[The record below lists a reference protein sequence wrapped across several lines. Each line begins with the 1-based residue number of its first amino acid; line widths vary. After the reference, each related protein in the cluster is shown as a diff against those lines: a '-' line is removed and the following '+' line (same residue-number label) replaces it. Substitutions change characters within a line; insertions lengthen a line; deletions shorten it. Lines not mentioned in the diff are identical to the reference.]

1 MTGPSGVT
9 YKSTQSA
16 YIIPLVLAVAAV
28 AAGFWAA
35 STDDDAAL
43 IVWIV
48 LAFVAIV
55 GFAFSRL
62 TVLIGKGQV
71 LVEFGLGWPRRRY
84 RLAEVTAIE
93 QVRSKW
99 WHGWGLRW
107 IPNGTMYNVWGLDAV
122 ELQLE
127 SGKVFRIGTDEPA
140 QLKTALV
147 AERARL
153 AQRPLPDSSSDDEP
167 TDR

>member
-16 YIIPLVLAVAAV
+16 YVIPLVLAVAAV

-35 STDDDAAL
+35 STDDAAAL

-48 LAFVAIV
+48 LALVAIV

-153 AQRPLPDSSSDDEP
+153 TQRPLPDSSSDDEP